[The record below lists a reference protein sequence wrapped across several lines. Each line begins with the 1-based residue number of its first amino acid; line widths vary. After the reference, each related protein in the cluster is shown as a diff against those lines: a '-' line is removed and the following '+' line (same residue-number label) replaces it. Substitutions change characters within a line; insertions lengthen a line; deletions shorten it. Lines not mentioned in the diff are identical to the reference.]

1 VVLRG
6 PISPSLTLIEATIG
20 QLAPLLTWVN
30 CQRFQ
35 KDRFPSIVVDTPNCA
50 NIPNWLKLLEE
61 AKEDFIAERTTKERQ
76 LTEQEEAAR
85 FDKLMRRWLA
95 KEGID
100 DECLPD
106 SLARWLVTA
115 SGTPIAVA
123 DIYRWMLV
131 KPAEVLV
138 DSPDF
143 STADLEE
150 LIEQLEDWQ
159 HPTLLRLHALRTLRK
174 KLTYAK
180 ALKANLATDLDWLL
194 DNESENQEKIASH
207 GTFTIEAVGTHKE
220 QQPQPTISPEA
231 EAEKLAAIKARQA
244 EMAAK
249 AKARLEALRAGKPI
263 I

>member
-1 VVLRG
+1 VLRG
-6 PISPSLTLIEATIG
+6 PISPSAALVESTIA
-20 QLAPLLTWVN
+20 QLASLLTWVN

-35 KDRFPSIVVDTPNCA
+35 KDRFPSIVVDSPSCA
-50 NIPNWLKLLEE
+50 NIPNWLKLLDE
-61 AKEDFIAERTTKERQ
+61 AKADFIAERQTRDKQ

-95 KEGID
+95 KADID

-106 SLARWLVTA
+106 GLARWLVTA

-123 DIYRWMLV
+123 DVYRWMLT

-143 STADLEE
+143 TTADLEE

-159 HPTLLRLHALRTLRK
+159 HPTLLRLHALRALRK
-174 KLTYAK
+174 KLSYAK
-180 ALKANLATDLDWLL
+180 AIRTNLTTDLDWLL
-194 DNESENQEKIASH
+194 DDQSESQEKIASH
-207 GTFTIEAVGTHKE
+207 GTFSIEEVGTPKE
-220 QQPQPTISPEA
+220 QPQPTISPEA
-231 EAEKLAAIKARQA
+231 EAEKLATIKARQA

-249 AKARLEALRAGKPI
+249 AKARLEALRAGKPTN
-263 I
+263 